1 MVMLVYFKYLIST
14 TESRLVVDDVVIY
27 KKLHLDGGE
36 DTKDH
41 LVEVIVTLTD

>member
-1 MVMLVYFKYLIST
+1 MVILVYFKYIIS

-27 KKLHLDGGE
+27 RKTHLDGGE

-41 LVEVIVTLTD
+41 LVEVSYFD

>member
-1 MVMLVYFKYLIST
+1 MVILVYFKYIIR

-27 KKLHLDGGE
+27 KKSYVDGGE

-41 LVEVIVTLTD
+41 LVEVSYFD